1 MDKQSITIK
10 DIEVKIRTSKDNNDY
25 ICLTDMAKIK
35 NPSEPDAVVANW
47 MRVRYTIDFLGIWE
61 RVYNPNF
68 NPLEFEGVRY
78 ESGENSFS
86 LSPSK
91 WIQLVN
97 AIGIQSNAGRYGG
110 TYAHKDIAF
119 EFGTWLSPEFKLY
132 LIKEFQRLKEN
143 DNKKQSLEWNLNR
156 TLTKL
161 NYRIHTDAIKDH
173 LVPNDITKEQQNF
186 IYADEAD
193 ILNVALF
200 SMTAKE
206 WRDNNLNKKGNIRD
220 FASIEQLLVMVNLES
235 INAELIRMN
244 MTQGDRLKKLNQT
257 AITQMKSLIGNIN
270 IGKLLKISDT
280 VMKLDK

>member
-173 LVPNDITKEQQNF
+173 LIPNDITKEQQNY

-270 IGKLLKISDT
+270 IGKLLKISDF
-280 VMKLDK
+280 DK